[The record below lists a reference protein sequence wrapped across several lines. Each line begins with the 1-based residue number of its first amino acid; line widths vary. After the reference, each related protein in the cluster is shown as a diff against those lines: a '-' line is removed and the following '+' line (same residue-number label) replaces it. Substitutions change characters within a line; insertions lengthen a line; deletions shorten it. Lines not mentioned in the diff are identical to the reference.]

1 MPWRRNLHP
10 LVRPLYQAYSRLAR
24 GATLGVRGLVLNEA
38 GEILLVEHT
47 YVPGWFLPGGGV
59 ERGETTEEAVIR
71 ELQEEG
77 GVQTIGRP
85 KLIAIHANHRT
96 FPGDHVLLYR
106 IDAWTPC
113 EATSHHEI
121 LARGWFP
128 VGDLPAATTPS
139 TRQRIE
145 EALGAAEPSPHW

>member
-1 MPWRRNLHP
+1 MPWRRNLQP
-10 LVRPLYQAYSRLAR
+10 FVRPLYQAYSRLAR
-24 GATLGVRGLVLNEA
+24 GATLGVRGLVLNAA

-71 ELQEEG
+71 ELREEG
-77 GVQTIGRP
+77 GVQTVGRP
-85 KLIAIHANHRT
+85 TLIAIHANHRT

-106 IDAWTPC
+106 VDAWTPC

-121 LARGWFP
+121 LARGWFRLD
-128 VGDLPAATTPS
+128 DLPAGTTAS